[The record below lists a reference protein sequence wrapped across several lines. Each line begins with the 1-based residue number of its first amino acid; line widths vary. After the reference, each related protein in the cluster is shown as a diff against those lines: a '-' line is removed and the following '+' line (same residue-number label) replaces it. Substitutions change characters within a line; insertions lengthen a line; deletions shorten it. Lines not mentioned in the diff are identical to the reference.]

1 MYLASSNGLNHTF
14 LLNTYILTF
23 HDFSFNPR
31 LVDGLDAMGFSK
43 PTPIQIQ
50 SIPVIL
56 NKQDLIACAQT
67 GTGKTA
73 AYVLPILNNIVN
85 AEKRHLNTVIIAP
98 TRELAQQIDQQIEGF
113 SYFLGISSIA
123 IYGGGDGATWD
134 QQKRAMEGGVDI
146 IIATPG
152 RLIAQIAM
160 GTINFG
166 HVEHLVLDE
175 ADRMLDMGFYE
186 DIIRIIKELPVKR
199 QTLLFSAT
207 MPPKIRSLANRIL
220 QSPMEINIA
229 ISKPAEG
236 ILQQAY
242 VVYNEQKEKL
252 IDSLLKEKS
261 YTSVL
266 IFAST
271 KENVKKLDRNLNRL
285 GLKAKAIHSD
295 LDQTEREHVLR
306 EFKNKQLSIL
316 IGTDVLSR
324 GIDVEGIDLVIN
336 FDVPPDPEDYIH
348 RIGRT
353 ARAASTGTAITFVND
368 MDQRKFF
375 RIESLIGK
383 EVPKIQV
390 PTELGPAPAYSPE
403 TKNHQMKG
411 QGHKNSGKQK
421 SWKGKRRPHQKPK
434 P

>member
-1 MYLASSNGLNHTF
+1 
-14 LLNTYILTF
+14 
-23 HDFSFNPR
+23 
-31 LVDGLDAMGFSK
+31 MGFSK
-43 PTPIQIQ
+43 PTPIQVQ
-50 SIPVIL
+50 ALPVIL
-56 NKQDLIACAQT
+56 AKKDLIACAQT

-85 AEKRHLNTVIIAP
+85 SDKRHLNTVIIAP

-160 GTINFG
+160 GTITFD

-186 DIIRIIKELPVKR
+186 DILRIIKHLPEKR

-207 MPPKIRSLANRIL
+207 MPPKIRALANRIL
-220 QSPMEINIA
+220 IHPVEINIA

-242 VVYNEQKEKL
+242 MVYNEQKEKL
-252 IDSLLKEKS
+252 IDFLLKEKQYNS
-261 YTSVL
+261 IL

-271 KENVKKLDRNLNRL
+271 KENVKKLDRNLHRL
-285 GLKAKAIHSD
+285 GLTAKAIHSD
-295 LDQTEREHVLR
+295 LDQTERENVLR
-306 EFKNKQLSIL
+306 EFKNKQLNIL

-324 GIDVEGIDLVIN
+324 GIDVEGIDLVVN

-353 ARAASTGTAITFVND
+353 ARAATTGTAVTFINEAE
-368 MDQRKFF
+368 QKKFY
-375 RIESLIGK
+375 RIEILIGK
-383 EVPKIQV
+383 EIPKLAL
-390 PTELGPAPAYSPE
+390 PPELGEGPAYNPE
-403 TKNHQMKG
+403 VRKHRQVNGKEDQQGGRRKKPWRG
-411 QGHKNSGKQK
+411 RRKPGHKPKQT
-421 SWKGKRRPHQKPK
+421 GQ
-434 P
+434 

>member
-1 MYLASSNGLNHTF
+1 
-14 LLNTYILTF
+14 
-23 HDFSFNPR
+23 
-31 LVDGLDAMGFSK
+31 MGYNK
-43 PTPIQIQ
+43 PTPIQEKA
-50 SIPVIL
+50 IPVIL

-73 AYVLPILNNIVN
+73 AYILPILNNIIH

-113 SYFLGISSIA
+113 AYFLGVSSIPV
-123 IYGGGDGATWD
+123 YGGGDGAIWE
-134 QQKRAMEGGVDI
+134 QQKKALESGVDI

-152 RLIAQIAM
+152 RLIAQLASGAIM
-160 GTINFG
+160 LD

-186 DIIRIIKELPVKR
+186 DILRIIKYLPAQR

-207 MPPKIRSLANRIL
+207 MPPKIRALAGRIL
-220 QSPMEINIA
+220 RNPVEINIA

-242 VVYNEQKEKL
+242 ITYDEQKEKL
-252 IDSLLKEKS
+252 VSSILKDKQF
-261 YTSVL
+261 TSIL

-271 KENVKKLDRNLNRL
+271 KENVKKLDRTLHKL
-285 GLKAKAIHSD
+285 GINAKAIHSD
-295 LDQTEREHVLR
+295 LEQNERETILR
-306 EFKNKQLSIL
+306 EFKNKQLAIL

-324 GIDVEGIDLVIN
+324 GIDVDGISLVIN
-336 FDVPPDPEDYIH
+336 YDVPPDPEDYIH

-368 MDQRKFF
+368 KDQRKFF
-375 RIESLIGK
+375 RIESLIGREIEK
-383 EVPKIQV
+383 VALPA
-390 PTELGPAPAYSPE
+390 ELGPGPAYQPE
-403 TKNHQMKG
+403 KKTASSHPPNNKKRW
-411 QGHKNSGKQK
+411 QGNRPAG
-421 SWKGKRRPHQKPK
+421 RRNPR
-434 P
+434 

>member
-1 MYLASSNGLNHTF
+1 
-14 LLNTYILTF
+14 
-23 HDFSFNPR
+23 
-31 LVDGLDAMGFSK
+31 MGFSK
-43 PTPIQIQ
+43 ATPIQEQ
-50 SIPVIL
+50 AIPAIL
-56 NKQDLIACAQT
+56 KKQDLIACAQT

-73 AYVLPILNNIVN
+73 AYVLPILHNIVSKEN
-85 AEKRHLNTVIIAP
+85 SHLNTVIIAP

-113 SYFLGISSIA
+113 SYFLGVSSIA
-123 IYGGGDGATWD
+123 IYGGGDGAIWD

-152 RLIAQIAM
+152 RLIAQMAM
-160 GTINFG
+160 GTIKFDK
-166 HVEHLVLDE
+166 VEHLVLDE

-186 DIIRIIKELPVKR
+186 DIIRIIKELPQQR

-207 MPPKIRSLANRIL
+207 MPPKIRALANRIL
-220 QSPMEINIA
+220 NNPAEINIA

-242 VVYNEQKEKL
+242 VVHNEQKEKL
-252 IDSLLKEKS
+252 IDLLLKDNS
-261 YTSVL
+261 YNSVI

-271 KENVKKLDRNLNRL
+271 KENVKKLDRNLHKL
-285 GLKAKAIHSD
+285 GIQSKSIHSD
-295 LDQTEREHVLR
+295 LEQIEREHILR
-306 EFKNKQLSIL
+306 EFKNKQLAVL

-353 ARAASTGTAITFVND
+353 ARAATTGTAITFIND
-368 MDQRKFF
+368 FDQRKFF

-383 EVPKIQV
+383 EIPKIAV
-390 PTELGPAPAYSPE
+390 PAELGAAPVYAPE
-403 TKNHQMKG
+403 ARKHEPHGKKRQGGDKKNFKRKPFRGKKG
-411 QGHKNSGKQK
+411 GS
-421 SWKGKRRPHQKPK
+421 KPTH
-434 P
+434 

>member
-1 MYLASSNGLNHTF
+1 M
-14 LLNTYILTF
+14 TF
-23 HDFSFNPR
+23 HEFGFHSR
-31 LVDGLDAMGFSK
+31 LLDGLDAMGFSK
-43 PTPIQIQ
+43 ATPIQEQ
-50 SIPVIL
+50 AIPVIL

-73 AYVLPILNNIVN
+73 AYVLPILNNIVSKEN
-85 AEKRHLNTVIIAP
+85 STLNTVIIAP

-113 SYFLGISSIA
+113 SYFLGVSSIA

-152 RLIAQIAM
+152 RLIAQMAM
-160 GTINFG
+160 GTIKFDK
-166 HVEHLVLDE
+166 VEHLVLDE

-186 DIIRIIKELPVKR
+186 DIIRIIKELPQKR

-207 MPPKIRSLANRIL
+207 MPPKIRALATRIL
-220 QSPMEINIA
+220 NSPQEINIA

-252 IDSLLKEKS
+252 IDALLKDKS
-261 YTSVL
+261 FNSVI

-271 KENVKKLDRNLNRL
+271 KENVKKLDRNLHKL
-285 GLKAKAIHSD
+285 GIQSKSIHSD
-295 LDQTEREHVLR
+295 LEQIEREHILR
-306 EFKNKQLSIL
+306 EFKNKQLNVL

-336 FDVPPDPEDYIH
+336 YDVPPDPEDYIH

-353 ARAASTGTAITFVND
+353 ARAATTGSAITFIND
-368 MDQRKFF
+368 LDQRKFF
-375 RIESLIGK
+375 RIESMIGK
-383 EVPKIQV
+383 DIPKITL
-390 PTELGPAPAYSPE
+390 PPELGEGPVYSPE
-403 TKNHQMKG
+403 TRKSEPRGNKGGGNKKNFRRKPFRGKKG
-411 QGHKNSGKQK
+411 GK
-421 SWKGKRRPHQKPK
+421 PA
-434 P
+434 

>member
-1 MYLASSNGLNHTF
+1 
-14 LLNTYILTF
+14 LTF
-23 HDFSFNPR
+23 HDFKFHPR
-31 LVDGLDAMGFSK
+31 LLDGLDAMGFSK
-43 PTPIQIQ
+43 PTPIQEQ
-50 SIPVIL
+50 AIPVIL
-56 NKQDLIACAQT
+56 DKKDLIACAQT

-73 AYVLPILNNIVN
+73 AYVLPILHNIVGS
-85 AEKRHLNTVIIAP
+85 EKRHLNTVIIAP

-113 SYFLGISSIA
+113 SYFLGVSSIP

-152 RLIAQIAM
+152 RLLAQIAM
-160 GTINFG
+160 GTIKFD

-186 DIIRIIKELPVKR
+186 DILRIIKELPTNR
-199 QTLLFSAT
+199 QTLFFSAT
-207 MPPKIRSLANRIL
+207 MPPKIRALANRIL
-220 QSPMEINIA
+220 KNPVEINIA

-242 VVYNEQKEKL
+242 MVHNEQKEKL
-252 IDSLLKEKS
+252 IDYLLKDKQFN
-261 YTSVL
+261 SVL

-271 KENVKKLDRNLNRL
+271 KENVKKLDRNLQRL
-285 GLKAKAIHSD
+285 GLKVKAIHSD
-295 LDQTEREHVLR
+295 LEQNERESVLR
-306 EFKNKQLSIL
+306 EFKNKQLTIL

-353 ARAASTGTAITFVND
+353 ARAATTGTAITFINE

-383 EVPKIQV
+383 DVPKM
-390 PTELGPAPAYSPE
+390 PLAPELGVGPAYNPE
-403 TKNHQMKG
+403 ARTHSSNGSGGKG
-411 QGHKNSGKQK
+411 KGRNSGKQGAF
-421 SWKGKRRPHQKPK
+421 KGKRRPDQRPRS
-434 P
+434 